1 MIKLVFPDESLAN
14 LAATLRGQTQES
26 LALLLARP
34 VRLGR
39 DQWRLLVNSIHLP
52 GPDEYEASS
61 TVTAYPTASF
71 RLPIERRAH
80 LEGLS
85 LVYCHRHPAQQGTPA
100 FSTIDDE
107 TELPLARYAS
117 GRVPKVPHVSLAIG
131 AEGYRARVLGAVEA
145 VEVCEIGR
153 VVTRHGAAADTPIS
167 LIHDRQVRA
176 FGDEG
181 QRAVQGMRIAIVGLG
196 GTGSVVAQQLA
207 YLGVRRFLLV
217 DPDDVDETSL
227 NRLVGATR
235 ADLGRPKVLVG
246 RRSIRR
252 ATPEA
257 QVQAVP
263 GDILQREVGLLLT
276 DVDFV
281 FCCTDTHGSRYVVN
295 QLAYQY
301 FVPCIDMGVVINVH
315 DGKVTHFDGRVQML
329 APGLGCLVCRDGI
342 LSPDHIRW
350 DLSGEA
356 QRSADPYFNS
366 LVGIKQPSVIS
377 LNSTAAS
384 LAVTMF
390 LAAVAGVPSSTR
402 SQMIRGIPGV
412 VRQLDTE
419 RYATCINCS
428 DEGFLGRGDTCSLP
442 SRRAP

>member
-1 MIKLVFPDESLAN
+1 MIELVFPGGSLAT
-14 LAATLRGQTQES
+14 LAATVRGDTQES
-26 LALLLARP
+26 FALLLARP

-39 DQWRLLVNSIHLP
+39 DHWRLLVNSIHLP
-52 GPDEYEASS
+52 GLDEYEARSA
-61 TVTAYPTASF
+61 VTACPTASF
-71 RLPIERRAH
+71 RLPIEKRAR

-85 LVYCHRHPAQQGTPA
+85 LIYCHSHPAQNSVLA
-100 FSTIDDE
+100 FSAIDDE
-107 TELPLARYAS
+107 TEIPLARYAS
-117 GRVPKVPHVSLAIG
+117 GRVPQVPHASLVIG
-131 AEGYRARVLGAVEA
+131 AEGYRARVLGTAEA
-145 VEVCEIGR
+145 VEVSEIGR
-153 VVTRHGAAADTPIS
+153 VVTRHGTAAGTPIS
-167 LIHDRQVRA
+167 LVYDRQVRA

-181 QRAVQGMRIAIVGLG
+181 QRAVQGMRIAIIGLG

-207 YLGVRRFLLV
+207 YLGVRRFLLI
-217 DPDDVDETSL
+217 DPDVVDETSL
-227 NRLVGATR
+227 NRLVGATQ

-252 ATPEA
+252 VTPGA
-257 QVQAVP
+257 QVRAIR
-263 GDILQREVGLLLT
+263 GDILETKIGLLLT
-276 DVDFV
+276 DVDFI

-329 APGLGCLVCRDGI
+329 APRLGCLVCRDGI

-350 DLSGEA
+350 DLGGEA
-356 QRSADPYFNS
+356 QRRADPYFNS
-366 LVGIKQPSVIS
+366 QVGIKQPSVIS

-390 LAAVAGVPSSTR
+390 LAAVAGVPSSAR
-402 SQMIRGIPGV
+402 AQMIRGVQGV

-419 RYATCINCS
+419 PYATCINCS
-428 DEGFLGRGDTCSLP
+428 DEGFLGRGDTCPLP
-442 SRRAP
+442 ARAP